1 MDREALLRA
10 LNAVRDG
17 AMTPEAAA
25 RLMDRAPF
33 EDIGFAKIDHH
44 RPLRNGASEVIY
56 GAGKTAAQIVA
67 ITGRMV
73 AAGSEN
79 ILITRL

>member
-1 MDREALLRA
+1 MDRQALLRA
-10 LNAVRDG
+10 LIAVRDG
-17 AMTPEAAA
+17 AMTPEEAA

-56 GAGKTAAQIVA
+56 GAGKTAEQIAA
-67 ITGRMV
+67 IAGRMI
-73 AAGSEN
+73 AAGAR
-79 ILITRL
+79 IY

>member
-17 AMTPEAAA
+17 EMTPEAAA
-25 RLMDRAPF
+25 GLLDRAPF

-44 RPLRNGASEVIY
+44 RQLRNGASEVIY
-56 GAGKTAAQIVA
+56 GAGKTAGQIAA
-67 ITGRMV
+67 IARK
-73 AAGSEN
+73 
-79 ILITRL
+79 I